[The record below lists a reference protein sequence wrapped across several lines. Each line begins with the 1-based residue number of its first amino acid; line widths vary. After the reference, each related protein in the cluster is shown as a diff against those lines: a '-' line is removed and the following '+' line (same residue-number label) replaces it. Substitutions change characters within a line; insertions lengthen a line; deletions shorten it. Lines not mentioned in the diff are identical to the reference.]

1 VIGRTH
7 IAIGLMTSAII
18 INPHDLNWAGV
29 CAGVTAFSS
38 VLPDVDHPN
47 GLLRRISG
55 ITPKP
60 LNIIAYFLVLF
71 WFIYKFQ
78 VPTIAV
84 IILIAAIALSLF
96 MPHRSFTHSFIG
108 IFIFSLGVYLAYKPI
123 FLPFTVGYLMHL
135 IADYFT
141 KSGMQLYFPFGQNE
155 KFGLVATGSFEDDII
170 GMISMV
176 VFFTIAHFKFT

>member
-7 IAIGLMTSAII
+7 IAIGLMTAAII
-18 INPHDLNWAGV
+18 INPPDLKFAAV

-38 VLPDVDHPN
+38 ILPDVDHPN

-78 VPTIAV
+78 LSTVGVVVLTAATAV
-84 IILIAAIALSLF
+84 SLF
-96 MPHRSFTHSFIG
+96 MPHRSFTHSFLGLIVFSSG
-108 IFIFSLGVYLAYKPI
+108 IYLTFKPF
-123 FLPFTVGYLMHL
+123 FLPFTIGYLMHL

-155 KFGLVATGSFEDDII
+155 KFGLVSTGSVEDDLI
-170 GMISMV
+170 GMVSMIG
-176 VFFTIAHFKFT
+176 FFIIAHIKMG